1 MTYNY
6 RDKLRRTLMDMHI
19 ENWNPEF
26 MSQFDPE
33 AYFESLKIAK
43 INAPMIYIQS
53 HVGLC
58 YWPTKSGEMHSG
70 LIGKEDAM
78 KRLFDLCHDD
88 GMAVV
93 AYYSI
98 IYNNW
103 PIMSIRNGRCVI
115 WKEEV
120 PGQLVNAMACAVPT
134 IWNTGISFARKWP
147 NSATILILRVFSWI

>member
-103 PIMSIRNGRCVI
+103 ASVSYTH
-115 WKEEV
+115 
-120 PGQLVNAMACAVPT
+120 LTLPT
-134 IWNTGISFARKWP
+134 N
-147 NSATILILRVFSWI
+147 